1 MIKMQNEKNQYH
13 KHDSCFK
20 TYKKNLEKHLKA
32 QKLTLK
38 LTKNTVTDKKYGETG
53 ATA

>member
-1 MIKMQNEKNQYH
+1 M
-13 KHDSCFK
+13 
-20 TYKKNLEKHLKA
+20 LEKHLKA

-38 LTKNTVTDKKYGETG
+38 LRKATVTDKKYGETG